1 MNKKLAILSLTVVV
15 GLAIIS
21 VSHLVDT
28 AADNRDRNITEV
40 ENLATEDT
48 PDKLVRSPEPAISE
62 ISPQL
67 TEEPSKVEPEITFQ
81 EIDDIVYTTDV
92 VNLRTEPST
101 ESEIYQTLNYSV
113 NLNRVG
119 YSEIGWSQVEVEES
133 IYYISNDYIEVVTE
147 ERLNDIDLLA
157 RIIWAESGN
166 QSLEGQRAVGSVV
179 YNRWK
184 YEGYGSA
191 DTILGV
197 ISYPGQ
203 FCGYQSS
210 QWYADYSEETYIIAS
225 EVYDGHTNLPSNVKN
240 FKTNSCSANWDLE
253 VYRVVGDHTF
263 YYSD

>member
-40 ENLATEDT
+40 ENLAIEDT

-67 TEEPSKVEPEITFQ
+67 TEEPSEVEPEITFQ

-119 YSEIGWSQVEVEES
+119 YSEIGWSQVEV
-133 IYYISNDYIEVVTE
+133 VTE

-166 QSLEGQRAVGSVV
+166 QSLEGQRAVGSAV

-253 VYRVVGDHTF
+253 VYRVIGDHTF